1 MKGSFQCVYDKQN
14 TIKFWRM
21 DTNIYMDSMEK
32 GITHLEGQ
40 IKLGLLLSLVKK
52 NLEHTITI
60 ARVIN
65 QKPYYKYF
73 IHA

>member
-1 MKGSFQCVYDKQN
+1 
-14 TIKFWRM
+14 M